1 MQVASDPQA
10 SVGVQVTNTARA
22 QPFLYFSYLLE
33 HIIVLL
39 TMDLVHTVGMKQYQ
53 ILVQSYLV

>member
-1 MQVASDPQA
+1 MASGPQA

-22 QPFLYFSYLLE
+22 QLFLYFSYLLE

-39 TMDLVHTVGMKQYQ
+39 TMDLEQTVGMKQYQ
-53 ILVQSYLV
+53 ILVRSYLV